1 MPSDPPKRRGRPP
14 SGQREAILRATLE
27 LLPDR
32 GIAKLTTREI
42 ARHAGVSEASV
53 YYHFTDRAGLLQAV
67 FEEGMQPLALLT
79 QPPDPGLDRGEVLE
93 HAARTLD
100 RFFVQVLP
108 IVIAAQ
114 SDPELQAKLTAYIN
128 ERDLGP
134 HKGVTAIGG
143 YLLGQQAAGRL
154 DADVDVEAV
163 ALMLIGTCFIRV
175 AERLLMGQAGRLPSL
190 ERVVAALDALL
201 PATDSEGPKSSPAPR

>member
-1 MPSDPPKRRGRPP
+1 MPAETPRRRGRPP

-53 YYHFTDRAGLLQAV
+53 YYHFSDRAGLLQAV
-67 FEEGMQPLALLT
+67 FEEGLKPLGLIT
-79 QPPDPGLDRGEVLE
+79 SPPDPSLARGEVLAG
-93 HAARTLD
+93 AATTLD
-100 RFFVQVLP
+100 HFFEQVLP
-108 IVIAAQ
+108 VLIAAQ
-114 SDPELQAKLTAYIN
+114 SDPELQASLSAYIS

-134 HKGVTAIGG
+134 HKGVASIGG
-143 YLLGQQAAGRL
+143 YLRSEQAAGRIGA
-154 DADVDVEAV
+154 DIDVDAA
-163 ALMLIGTCFIRV
+163 ALMLIGTCFLRV

-190 ERVVAALDALL
+190 ERVSATLDALL
-201 PATDSEGPKSSPAPR
+201 GASATGPPEPR

>member
-1 MPSDPPKRRGRPP
+1 MSDELPRRRGRPP

-67 FEEGMQPLALLT
+67 FEEGMEPLALLAH
-79 QPPDPGLDRGEVLE
+79 PPDPELERGEVLE
-93 HAARTLD
+93 RAARMLD
-100 RFFVQVLP
+100 RFFDQVLP

-114 SDPELQAKLTAYIN
+114 SDPELQAKLTAYIR

-134 HKGVTAIGG
+134 HKGVAALGG
-143 YLLGQQAAGRL
+143 YLRAQQAAGRL
-154 DADVDVEAV
+154 DPSVDVEAA

-190 ERVVAALDALL
+190 ERVVTTLDALL
-201 PATDSEGPKSSPAPR
+201 DRKS